1 MHETKIIGSK
11 EIEDKKYGYNVEIYQ
26 LEEGKEAKQTTEKVV
41 LTNKGGINKAIGIKI
56 KTQGV
61 FYFSGLSEFEIRI
74 CQEGTSEEIYQLYE
88 IDTWEEFRIE
98 NRRYIKDVYAKK
110 EYEEENRKNNSAFGE
125 LFNMFFGNV
134 ENSKEKNKTKVE
146 KTPIKG
152 ENIET
157 SIDVNIEEVFYG
169 LDKKISLR
177 AVDGKMKVFTV
188 SIPAGIRNGE
198 KIRLLGQ
205 GKEGIDGGKNGDLF
219 IKVNIKDSEK
229 FKLKGNDLYTNL
241 YLTPWEAA
249 LGTRTT
255 IYSIDEG
262 TQIYIP
268 GGIGSGEILR
278 VAGKGYKDGKGSR
291 GDLIAKVN
299 IMVPKELS
307 KEEKSLF
314 EKLSIVS
321 NFNPRKY

>member
-1 MHETKIIGSK
+1 MIFKDYYKILELKTNRVSSEQIK
-11 EIEDKKYGYNVEIYQ
+11 NAYRLAVKKNHPDLNVKDS
-26 LEEGKEAKQTTEKVV
+26 LAEE
-41 LTNKGGINKAIGIKI
+41 KI
-56 KTQGV
+56 KDINEAYKILSDSTAKRKYDRIWSKNLTQK
-61 FYFSGLSEFEIRI
+61 
-74 CQEGTSEEIYQLYE
+74 
-88 IDTWEEFRIE
+88 
-98 NRRYIKDVYAKK
+98 RRK

-134 ENSKEKNKTKVE
+134 ENAKEKNKTKVE
-146 KTPIKG
+146 KIPIKG

-177 AVDGKMKVFTV
+177 AVDGKMKVFTI

-268 GGIGSGEILR
+268 GGVGSGEILR

-321 NFNPRKY
+321 NFNPRKC

>member
-1 MHETKIIGSK
+1 MSLNMIFKDYYKILELKTNRVSSEQIK
-11 EIEDKKYGYNVEIYQ
+11 NAYRLAVKKNHPDLNVKDS
-26 LEEGKEAKQTTEKVV
+26 LAEE
-41 LTNKGGINKAIGIKI
+41 KI
-56 KTQGV
+56 KDINEAYKILSDSIAKRKYDRIWSKNLTQK
-61 FYFSGLSEFEIRI
+61 
-74 CQEGTSEEIYQLYE
+74 
-88 IDTWEEFRIE
+88 
-98 NRRYIKDVYAKK
+98 RRK

-134 ENSKEKNKTKVE
+134 ENAKEKNKTKVE

>member
-1 MHETKIIGSK
+1 MIFKDYYKILELKTNRVSSEQIK
-11 EIEDKKYGYNVEIYQ
+11 NAYRLAVKKNHPDLNVKDS
-26 LEEGKEAKQTTEKVV
+26 LAEE
-41 LTNKGGINKAIGIKI
+41 KI
-56 KTQGV
+56 KDINEAYKILSDSIAKRKYDRIWSKNLTQK
-61 FYFSGLSEFEIRI
+61 
-74 CQEGTSEEIYQLYE
+74 
-88 IDTWEEFRIE
+88 
-98 NRRYIKDVYAKK
+98 RRK

-134 ENSKEKNKTKVE
+134 ENAKEKNKTKVE
-146 KTPIKG
+146 KIPIKG

-177 AVDGKMKVFTV
+177 AVDGKMKVFTI

-314 EKLSIVS
+314 EKLSTVS
-321 NFNPRKY
+321 NFNPRKC

>member
-1 MHETKIIGSK
+1 MIFKDYYKILELKTNRVSSEQIK
-11 EIEDKKYGYNVEIYQ
+11 NAYRLDVKKNHPDLNVKDS
-26 LEEGKEAKQTTEKVV
+26 LAEE
-41 LTNKGGINKAIGIKI
+41 KI
-56 KTQGV
+56 KDINEAYKILSDSTAKRKYDRIWSKNLTQK
-61 FYFSGLSEFEIRI
+61 
-74 CQEGTSEEIYQLYE
+74 
-88 IDTWEEFRIE
+88 
-98 NRRYIKDVYAKK
+98 RRK

-134 ENSKEKNKTKVE
+134 ENAKEKNKTKVE
-146 KTPIKG
+146 KIPIKG

-177 AVDGKMKVFTV
+177 AVDGKMKVFTI

-321 NFNPRKY
+321 NFNPRKC